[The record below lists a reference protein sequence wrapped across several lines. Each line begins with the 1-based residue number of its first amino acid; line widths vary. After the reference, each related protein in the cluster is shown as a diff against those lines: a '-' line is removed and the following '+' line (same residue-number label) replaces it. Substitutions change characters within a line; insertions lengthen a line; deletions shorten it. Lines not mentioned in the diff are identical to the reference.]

1 MSNKSVTKAPSSHN
15 FAQFLLDHGFLNED
29 RFEKLVQKLGAKYGG
44 NGEHASPQQVS
55 DLMLDQ
61 KILDEE
67 DVAKARAAFLNL
79 PYIDL
84 RKLNIPQQVLAII
97 PEESRTFYGMV
108 PYELKGNDLKVAL
121 EDPSNIQAL
130 EALEF
135 LGQKANFQIHIYLG
149 SHASIGTALKGSKN
163 LSVVV
168 GEALED
174 IQKTEDV
181 ELAAHST
188 VESIEKRSVT
198 ESNSVMAADE
208 APIIKIVD
216 VILSNAIEAHASDIH
231 IEPSETDVR
240 VRYRI
245 DGILHTSLRLPRN
258 VLSAIVSRIKI
269 LSNLKIEEQRLP
281 QDGRFHAEFG
291 SASVDL
297 RVSTLPLMHGEKIVM
312 RILDKTT
319 SVPTLEQLGIRGQ
332 ALAWV
337 MENIKKTHG
346 VFLITGPTGSGKST
360 TLYSILSLRNTNEVN
375 IVTLED
381 PVEYFME
388 GVNQSQINPDIGLTF
403 ASGLRSILRQDPN
416 IVMVGEIRDEET
428 AELAIHAAL
437 TGHLVFSTL
446 HTNNA
451 VGAIPRLANMGIE
464 QFLLSAS
471 VNLIMAQRL
480 VRKLCENCKKPTTL
494 SSLLKEEVDKAIKT
508 VPKDYLDKID
518 LKAYK
523 TYEAVGCKECGD
535 IGYKGRMGIFEVMPM
550 MDEFQDILF
559 QKEAAHKIYEL
570 TSKFGMI
577 TMKQDGIVKVLRGET
592 TMDEIIRVTTE

>member
-1 MSNKSVTKAPSSHN
+1 MADKSVIKTPATN
-15 FAQFLLDHGFLNED
+15 FGKFLLDHGFVSEAV
-29 RFEKLVQKLGAKYGG
+29 FEQLQQKLIAKFGG
-44 NGEHASPQQVS
+44 DGSAVSPQ
-55 DLMLDQ
+55 DIAELILAQ

-79 PYIDL
+79 PYTDL
-84 RKLNIPQQVLAII
+84 RAITIPQEVVTII
-97 PEESRTFYGMV
+97 PEESRTFYKMI
-108 PYELKGNDLKVAL
+108 PYELTGNNLKVAL
-121 EDPSNIQAL
+121 EDPSNLQAL

-135 LGQKANFQIHIYLG
+135 LGQKANYQVHVYLA
-149 SHASIGTALKGSKN
+149 SHSSITNSIKGSKN
-163 LSVVV
+163 LSAVV

-174 IQKTEDV
+174 IQKSEDKDNQ
-181 ELAAHST
+181 AAEVNT
-188 VESIEKRSVT
+188 PVKKTAEEQAG
-198 ESNSVMAADE
+198 EE

-216 VILSNAIEAHASDIH
+216 VILSNAISADASDIH
-231 IEPSETDVR
+231 IEPSENDVR

-245 DGILHTSLRLPRN
+245 DGILHTSLRLPRS

-291 SASVDL
+291 KESVDL

-319 SVPTLEQLGIRGQ
+319 SVPTLEQLGIRG
-332 ALAWV
+332 LGLKWV
-337 MENIKKTHG
+337 LENIKKTHG

-360 TLYSILSLRNTNEVN
+360 TLYSILSLRNTTEVN

-381 PVEYFME
+381 PVEYFIP

-451 VGAIPRLANMGIE
+451 AGAVPRLTNMGIE
-464 QFLLSAS
+464 EFLLSAS

-480 VRKLCENCKKPTTL
+480 VRKLCDTCKKPTTL
-494 SSLLKEEVDKAIKT
+494 PPIIKAEMDNSLKSIPKE
-508 VPKDYLDKID
+508 YLDKID
-518 LKAYK
+518 LNKLVA
-523 TYEAVGCKECGD
+523 YEAVGCKDCGD
-535 IGYKGRMGIFEVMPM
+535 IGYRGRMGIFEIMPM
-550 MDEFQDILF
+550 LDELQEVLF
-559 QKEAAHKIYEL
+559 SKQPAHKIYEQTL
-570 TSKFGMI
+570 KIGMI

>member
-1 MSNKSVTKAPSSHN
+1 MENKSVTKAPSTH
-15 FAQFLLDHGFLNED
+15 FAQFLLDHGFINED
-29 RFEKLVQKLGAKYGG
+29 RHEQLIQKLAAKYGG
-44 NGEHASPQQVS
+44 AGDQASPQEVT
-55 DLMLDQ
+55 DLVLDQ
-61 KILDEE
+61 KMLDEE

-79 PYIDL
+79 PYVDL
-84 RKLNIPQQVLAII
+84 RNINIPQEVLSII
-97 PEESRTFYGMV
+97 PEESRTFYRMI
-108 PYELKGNDLKVAL
+108 PYELKGTDLKVAL
-121 EDPSNIQAL
+121 EDPSHIQAL

-135 LGQKANFQIHIYLG
+135 LGQKANYQIHIYLG
-149 SHASIGTALKGSKN
+149 SYTSIGAALKGSKN

-168 GEALED
+168 GTALED
-174 IQKTEDV
+174 IQKSEDF
-181 ELAAHST
+181 EQAANIDLR
-188 VESIEKRSVT
+188 EDQKK
-198 ESNSVMAADE
+198 AALMNAAAED

-216 VILSNAIEAHASDIH
+216 VILSNAIEANASDIH
-231 IEPSETDVR
+231 IEPSENDVR

-258 VLSAIVSRIKI
+258 VLNAIVSRIKI

-291 SASVDL
+291 SSSVDL

-319 SVPTLEQLGIRGQ
+319 SVPTLDQLGLRGKGLQ
-332 ALAWV
+332 WV
-337 MENIKKTHG
+337 MDSIQKTHG

-381 PVEYFME
+381 PVEYFIP

-451 VGAIPRLANMGIE
+451 VGAIPRLSNMGIE

-494 SSLLKEEVDKAIKT
+494 TAIAKK
-508 VPKDYLDKID
+508 VIDEAMVNIPKDYLDKID
-518 LKAYK
+518 LKNYK

-550 MDEFQDILF
+550 LNEFQDILF
-559 QKEAAHKIYEL
+559 AKKPAHEIYEL
-570 TSKFGMI
+570 TAKFGMI
-577 TMKQDGIVKVLRGET
+577 TMKQDGVIKVLRGET

>member
-1 MSNKSVTKAPSSHN
+1 MPKDSVTKTSVPL
-15 FAQFLLDHGFLNED
+15 FVEFLLNHGFLNETSH
-29 RFEKLVQKLGAKYGG
+29 EKLVQKLSAKFGTKSG
-44 NGEHASPQQVS
+44 DTTPQEIA
-55 DLMLDQ
+55 DLILDQ
-61 KILDEE
+61 KLLQEE

-79 PYIDL
+79 PYVDL
-84 RKLNIPQQVLAII
+84 RSTKIAKEVLVII
-97 PEESRTFYGMV
+97 PEESRQFYKMA
-108 PYELKGNDLKVAL
+108 PFELENNDLKVAM

-135 LGQKANFQIHIYLG
+135 LGQKANYQVHIYL
-149 SHASIGTALKGSKN
+149 ASSTSISTAAKDSKSIS
-163 LSVVV
+163 SVV
-168 GEALED
+168 GKALQD
-174 IQKTEDV
+174 IQKTEEIDQAMK
-181 ELAAHST
+181 LGTNPTSKQT
-188 VESIEKRSVT
+188 G
-198 ESNSVMAADE
+198 MAIADD

-216 VILSNAIEAHASDIH
+216 VILSNAIEASASDIH

-245 DGILHTSLRLPRN
+245 DGILHTSLRLPRT
-258 VLSAIVSRIKI
+258 VLAAIVSRIKI

-291 SASVDL
+291 KSSVDL

-319 SVPTLEQLGIRGQ
+319 SVPTLDQLGLRGKG
-332 ALAWV
+332 LDWV
-337 MENIKKTHG
+337 LENIKKTHG

-360 TLYSILSLRNTNEVN
+360 TLYSILSLRNTNDVN

-428 AELAIHAAL
+428 AELAVHAAL

-451 VGAIPRLANMGIE
+451 VGAIPRLSNMGIE

-480 VRKLCENCKKPTTL
+480 VRKLCEKCKKPVAL
-494 SSLLKEEVDKAIKT
+494 SPMLQKEIDEALAT
-508 VPKDYLDKID
+508 VPKDYLEGVD
-518 LKAYK
+518 LKK
-523 TYEAVGCKECGD
+523 LTTFKAVGCKECGN
-535 IGYKGRMGIFEVMPM
+535 IGYKGRMGIFEVWPM
-550 MDEFQDILF
+550 DGALEELIFS
-559 QKEAAHKIYEL
+559 KEPAHKIYEEAL
-570 TSKFGMI
+570 KSGVI
-577 TMKQDGIVKVLRGET
+577 SMKQDGLIKVARGET

>member
-1 MSNKSVTKAPSSHN
+1 MATPSITKTPSTH
-15 FAQFLLDHGFLNED
+15 FAQFLLDNGFLTET
-29 RFEKLVQKLGAKYGG
+29 RHETLIQKLNAKFGGDGA
-44 NGEHASPQQVS
+44 NATPQEIA
-55 DLMLDQ
+55 DLVLEQ

-79 PYIDL
+79 PYVDL
-84 RKLNIPQQVLAII
+84 RNTNISQKVIAII
-97 PEESRTFYGMV
+97 PEESRMFYKMI
-108 PYELKGNDLKVAL
+108 PYELTGNNLKVAL

-135 LGQKANFQIHIYLG
+135 LGQKANYQIHIYLG
-149 SHASIGTALKGSKN
+149 SHASIAPSMKGSKN

-168 GEALED
+168 GEALDD
-174 IQKTEDV
+174 IQKTEQT
-181 ELAAHST
+181 EQGLGSNIEAEAKKIAA
-188 VESIEKRSVT
+188 
-198 ESNSVMAADE
+198 AAQPGEE

-216 VILSNAIEAHASDIH
+216 VILSNAIDAHASDIH
-231 IEPSETDVR
+231 IEPSENDVR
-240 VRYRI
+240 VRYRV
-245 DGILHTSLRLPRN
+245 DGILHTSLRLPKN

-291 SASVDL
+291 KESVDL

-312 RILDKTT
+312 RILDKTS
-319 SVPTLEQLGIRGQ
+319 SVPTLDQLGLRGLGLQ
-332 ALAWV
+332 WV
-337 MENIKKTHG
+337 MENIQKTHG

-360 TLYSILSLRNTNEVN
+360 TLYSILTLRNTNEVN

-381 PVEYFME
+381 PVEYFIA

-428 AELAIHAAL
+428 AELAVHAAL

-451 VGAIPRLANMGIE
+451 PGAIPRLTNMGIE

-480 VRKLCENCKKPTTL
+480 VRKLCENCKKPAVLTPLEKKTIDE
-494 SSLLKEEVDKAIKT
+494 SMVNIPKE
-508 VPKDYLDKID
+508 YLTKVD
-518 LKAYK
+518 LKKY
-523 TYEAVGCKECGD
+523 TVYTSVGCKECGE
-535 IGYKGRMGIFEVMPM
+535 IGYKGRFGIFEILPM
-550 MDEFQDILF
+550 VDELQEVLF
-559 QKEAAHKIYEL
+559 SKQPLHKVYEQAAKIG
-570 TSKFGMI
+570 FI
-577 TMKQDGIVKVLRGET
+577 TMQQDGILKVLSGET
-592 TMDEIIRVTTE
+592 TLDEIIRVTTE

>member
-1 MSNKSVTKAPSSHN
+1 MPKDSVTKTSVPL
-15 FAQFLLDHGFLNED
+15 FVEFLLNHGFLNETSH
-29 RFEKLVQKLGAKYGG
+29 EKLVQKLSAKFGTKSG
-44 NGEHASPQQVS
+44 DTTPQEIA
-55 DLMLDQ
+55 DLILDQ
-61 KILDEE
+61 KLLQEE

-79 PYIDL
+79 PYVDL
-84 RKLNIPQQVLAII
+84 RSTKIAKEVLVII
-97 PEESRTFYGMV
+97 PEESRQFYKMA
-108 PYELKGNDLKVAL
+108 PFELENNNLKVAM

-135 LGQKANFQIHIYLG
+135 LGQKANYQVHIYL
-149 SHASIGTALKGSKN
+149 ASSTSISTAAKDSKSIS
-163 LSVVV
+163 SVV
-168 GEALED
+168 GKALQD
-174 IQKTEDV
+174 IQKTEEIDQAMK
-181 ELAAHST
+181 LGTNPTSKQT
-188 VESIEKRSVT
+188 G
-198 ESNSVMAADE
+198 MAIADD

-216 VILSNAIEAHASDIH
+216 VILSNAIEASASDIH

-245 DGILHTSLRLPRN
+245 DGILHTSLRLPRT
-258 VLSAIVSRIKI
+258 VLAAIVSRIKI

-291 SASVDL
+291 KSSVDL

-319 SVPTLEQLGIRGQ
+319 SVPTLDQLGLRGKG
-332 ALAWV
+332 LDWV
-337 MENIKKTHG
+337 LENIKKTHG

-360 TLYSILSLRNTNEVN
+360 TLYSILSLRNTNDVN

-428 AELAIHAAL
+428 AELAVHAAL

-451 VGAIPRLANMGIE
+451 VGAIPRLSNMGIE

-480 VRKLCENCKKPTTL
+480 VRKLCEKCKKPVAL
-494 SSLLKEEVDKAIKT
+494 SPMLQKEIDEALAT
-508 VPKDYLDKID
+508 VPKDYLEGVD
-518 LKAYK
+518 LKK
-523 TYEAVGCKECGD
+523 LTTFKAVGCKECGN
-535 IGYKGRMGIFEVMPM
+535 IGYKGRMGIFEVWPM
-550 MDEFQDILF
+550 DGALEELIFS
-559 QKEAAHKIYEL
+559 KEPAHKIYEEAL
-570 TSKFGMI
+570 KSGVI
-577 TMKQDGIVKVLRGET
+577 SMKQDGLIKVARGET